1 MKRTFKVLTGLVL
14 VALLALTIVTPARAF
29 EARTGEDVVIAA
41 GEVVEDDLYVSAAT
55 FTLDGT
61 VKGDLVVAAQTIT
74 INGTIEGDLMAAGQ
88 AVIINGTV
96 MDDARIAG
104 ATLFV
109 GEGASIGD
117 DLLAGG
123 YSLETRSGS
132 QVGGSLGFG
141 GGQALLAGN
150 VAHNVFAATG
160 GLELRG
166 EFGGNVKVG
175 VGEAQAAGG
184 PPPSI
189 FMPPTGVTMPTV
201 NSGLTID
208 PAASI
213 GGNLEYTQSKDL
225 SIPGGVV
232 AGKVTRLEPT
242 MSAEEIAATQ
252 TRTPMQKV
260 LDWCL
265 NLVRT
270 ILTLF
275 LLGLLLVW
283 LFPKFVKKAGE
294 KIQTKPWHS
303 LGWGVVS
310 YAALFF
316 AILVVFI
323 AMILLAM
330 LFGFLTLGK
339 LTGLSVF
346 LGLLT
351 IILLIFGFILAAGF
365 VVKIVASD
373 LIGKLILNTA
383 RPGLGEHKIWPLL
396 VGVVIIAI
404 LISLPYVGW
413 LFKALTVLFG
423 LGALWLLGREALAKP
438 VISNQSSVNS
448 NQ

>member
-1 MKRTFKVLTGLVL
+1 MKRTSKVLTGLAII
-14 VALLALTIVTPARAF
+14 ALLTLTIVTPARAF

-41 GEVVEDDLYVSAAT
+41 GEVIEDDLYVTAAT

-61 VKGDLVVAAQTIT
+61 VKGDLAVAAQTIT
-74 INGTIEGDLMAAGQ
+74 INGTVEGDLMAAGQ

-96 MDDARIAG
+96 MDDVRISG

-109 GEGASIGD
+109 GERASIGD
-117 DLLAGG
+117 DLFGAG
-123 YSLETRSGS
+123 YSLETRRGS
-132 QVGGSLGFG
+132 QVGGSLGFA
-141 GGQALLAGN
+141 GGQALLAGD

-166 EFGGNVKVG
+166 EVGGNVKAG
-175 VGEAQAAGG
+175 VSEAQAAGG
-184 PPPSI
+184 PPPST

-201 NSGLTID
+201 DYGLMID
-208 PAASI
+208 PAARI
-213 GGNLEYTQSKDL
+213 GGNLEYTQTKAL

-232 AGKVTRLEPT
+232 AGNVMRLEPT
-242 MSAEEIAATQ
+242 LSAEEIAATQ
-252 TRTPMQKV
+252 SLTPLQKV

-265 NLVRT
+265 NLIRT

-294 KIQTKPWHS
+294 KLQAKPWHS

-339 LTGLSVF
+339 LTSLSVW

-351 IILLIFGFILAAGF
+351 IVLLIFGFVLAAGF
-365 VVKIVASD
+365 MVKIVASD
-373 LIGKLILNTA
+373 LIGKLILNAA

-404 LISLPYVGW
+404 LISLPFVGW
-413 LFKALTVLFG
+413 LFKALTIFFG

-438 VISNQSSVNS
+438 VSQ
-448 NQ
+448 